1 MTAQP
6 TNISSV
12 FWDKPLDAIMDS
24 QMIVRVREKI
34 RIPAH
39 GAIGDEAGSKD
50 FYDQGGDNKIRLVI
64 YNRYGQV
71 SLL

>member
-6 TNISSV
+6 ISISSV
-12 FWDKPLDAIMDS
+12 FWEKPLDAIMDT
-24 QMIVRVREKI
+24 QMIVRIREKI
-34 RIPAH
+34 KIPAH

-50 FYDQGGDNKIRLVI
+50 FYDKGGDNKIRLVI

>member
-6 TNISSV
+6 TSISSV

-34 RIPAH
+34 KIPAH

-50 FYDQGGDNKIRLVI
+50 FYDKGGDNKISLVI

>member
-6 TNISSV
+6 TSISSV
-12 FWDKPLDAIMDS
+12 FWDKPLDVIMDS

>member
-1 MTAQP
+1 
-6 TNISSV
+6 
-12 FWDKPLDAIMDS
+12 
-24 QMIVRVREKI
+24 MIVRVREKI
-34 RIPAH
+34 KIPAH

-50 FYDQGGDNKIRLVI
+50 FYDKGGDNKIRLVI

>member
-6 TNISSV
+6 TSISSV

-50 FYDQGGDNKIRLVI
+50 FYDQRGDNKIRLVI

>member
-1 MTAQP
+1 
-6 TNISSV
+6 
-12 FWDKPLDAIMDS
+12 MDS
-24 QMIVRVREKI
+24 QMIVRVKEKI